1 MRVAFTVLLLSAACY
16 ASAKAHSNH
25 LQVTEVEWNSVSG
38 RFEIAMKLHAVAL
51 EDSVSIQQGKRF
63 RLESSRSTDAVLKDW
78 MEKKFHIFTDNS
90 SEAGSIRWAGH
101 ELKLHTVW
109 LYFEYLPF
117 ESNRSDSRSLVPNRR
132 RNRIVAARGIC
143 IENKCL
149 LNVCP
154 EAIHFIKL
162 RYGPFVLQGH
172 CSQQQPVADFSES
185 QNESTRRSVNHG
197 LAGPTIKK

>member
-1 MRVAFTVLLLSAACY
+1 MRILFMVLLLSAACY
-16 ASAKAHSNH
+16 ISAQAHSDH
-25 LQVTEVEWNSVSG
+25 LQVTEVEWNSVSA
-38 RFEIAMKLHAVAL
+38 RFEIAMKLQAVAL

-63 RLESSRSTDAVLKDW
+63 RLESSRSTDALLKEW
-78 MEKKFHIFTDNS
+78 MEKAFHIDTGNS

-101 ELKLHTVW
+101 ELKLHAVW

-117 ESNRSDSRSLVPNRR
+117 ESNHSDSHFSVPNRR
-132 RNRIVAARGIC
+132 RNRSVAARDIC

-154 EAIHFIKL
+154 ETIHFIKL
-162 RYGPFVLQGH
+162 RYGQSVLQGH

-185 QNESTRRSVNHG
+185 QNESTRQSVKYG
-197 LAGPTIKK
+197 LSGPNTNK